1 MKLEFRHSG
10 LQFFF
15 VTLTLEGRPQ
25 ALSRLVEG
33 EARPALLP
41 AGETVQAFLRA
52 FHAVCP
58 AVTISDRV
66 IMPDHVHFLMIVRY
80 DLAPTFNPLWASFA
94 LMRAIE
100 AAWRRTDGGSA
111 PAPPETAASPSP
123 EAAENRKP
131 APDAAENRK
140 PAPETTENRKPPTPA
155 GETIAPEADASPLAP
170 EAAVALLA
178 EAFAEER
185 RVAAALQRLTAQ
197 GLTRAEALLKLKGAP
212 APIPPQGAR
221 GAPPPVRS
229 ALRFDRRAYVELSFD
244 SRQLKAIRRYIRL
257 NAARALWKRRHPDR
271 FARVANVRHAILD
284 PSRAWSAMG
293 NLTLL
298 GSPFLVH
305 ARLTL
310 KKTVAEH
317 EPAIAELVER
327 ARRGAVVV
335 SGFISPGEVE
345 LLRRLKAEPRTRF
358 VKMLPCALPPRY
370 DPSAEDSRE
379 LAADRLL
386 ILSGFANTTPHISA
400 LEMRRDPRAA
410 HLFRAN
416 CLAMNDLAA
425 ALCQSA
431 QERA

>member
-100 AAWRRTDGGSA
+100 GAWSRTDGGFA
-111 PAPPETAASPSP
+111 PAPPDAAASASP
-123 EAAENRKP
+123 ETVAQAAPTRESAANP
-131 APDAAENRK
+131 APAREL
-140 PAPETTENRKPPTPA
+140 
-155 GETIAPEADASPLAP
+155 ASPLAP

-221 GAPPPVRS
+221 GAPPPVHS

-317 EPAIAELVER
+317 EPTIAELVER
-327 ARRGAVVV
+327 ARRGAIVV

-345 LLRRLKAEPRTRF
+345 LLRRLKAEPRARF

-379 LAADRLL
+379 IAADRLL

-425 ALCQSA
+425 ALCQNA

>member
-1 MKLEFRHSG
+1 MKLEFHHSG

-33 EARPALLP
+33 ETRPTLLP
-41 AGETVQAFLRA
+41 AGETVQSFLRA

-58 AVTISDRV
+58 AVTISDRA

-80 DLAPTFNPLWASFA
+80 ERAPNFNPLWASFA
-94 LMRAIE
+94 LMKAIE
-100 AAWRRTDGGSA
+100 GVWGQTDGGFA
-111 PAPPETAASPSP
+111 PAPREAVSP
-123 EAAENRKP
+123 EAAASHE
-131 APDAAENRK
+131 AA
-140 PAPETTENRKPPTPA
+140 A
-155 GETIAPEADASPLAP
+155 PLAP

-212 APIPPQGAR
+212 APIPLQGAR
-221 GAPPPVRS
+221 GAPPPVRSVHS

-271 FARVANVRHAILD
+271 FARVANIRHAILD

-345 LLRRLKAEPRTRF
+345 LLRRLKAEPRARF

-425 ALCQSA
+425 ALCQNA
-431 QERA
+431 RERA

>member
-33 EARPALLP
+33 EARPTLLP

-100 AAWRRTDGGSA
+100 GAWSRTDGGFA
-111 PAPPETAASPSP
+111 PAPPETA
-123 EAAENRKP
+123 ENRKP
-131 APDAAENRK
+131 AA
-140 PAPETTENRKPPTPA
+140 
-155 GETIAPEADASPLAP
+155 PLAP
-170 EAAVALLA
+170 EDAVALLA

-221 GAPPPVRS
+221 GAPPPVQRS
-229 ALRFDRRAYVELSFD
+229 ARTTV
-244 SRQLKAIRRYIRL
+244 
-257 NAARALWKRRHPDR
+257 NAALNKW
-271 FARVANVRHAILD
+271 LD
-284 PSRAWSAMG
+284 TGRPS
-293 NLTLL
+293 
-298 GSPFLVH
+298 
-305 ARLTL
+305 
-310 KKTVAEH
+310 
-317 EPAIAELVER
+317 
-327 ARRGAVVV
+327 VV
-335 SGFISPGEVE
+335 S
-345 LLRRLKAEPRTRF
+345 LKRPT
-358 VKMLPCALPPRY
+358 
-370 DPSAEDSRE
+370 DDH
-379 LAADRLL
+379 D
-386 ILSGFANTTPHISA
+386 
-400 LEMRRDPRAA
+400 
-410 HLFRAN
+410 
-416 CLAMNDLAA
+416 
-425 ALCQSA
+425 
-431 QERA
+431 

>member
-25 ALSRLVEG
+25 VLSRLVEG

-100 AAWRRTDGGSA
+100 GAWSRTDGGFA
-111 PAPPETAASPSP
+111 PAPPEAAASP
-123 EAAENRKP
+123 AP
-131 APDAAENRK
+131 ATARETV
-140 PAPETTENRKPPTPA
+140 APQTATT
-155 GETIAPEADASPLAP
+155 PLAP
-170 EAAVALLA
+170 EAAVTRLA

-197 GLTRAEALLKLKGAP
+197 GLTRAEALARLSP
-212 APIPPQGAR
+212 PPQGAR
-221 GAPPPVRS
+221 GAPPPVHSVRS

-345 LLRRLKAEPRTRF
+345 LLRRLKAEPRARF

-425 ALCQSA
+425 ALCQNA